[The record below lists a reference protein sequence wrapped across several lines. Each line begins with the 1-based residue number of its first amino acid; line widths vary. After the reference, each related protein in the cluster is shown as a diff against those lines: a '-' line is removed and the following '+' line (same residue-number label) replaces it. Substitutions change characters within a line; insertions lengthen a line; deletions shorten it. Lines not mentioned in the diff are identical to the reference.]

1 MPVMPVPDLIPIAH
15 EPDYRTATIGR
26 YDGGQFFASLTYA
39 FRDGYN
45 VTWGDWQDH
54 KLAFAV
60 LHRFDHD
67 GHYVE
72 SEILTGGTVREERDG
87 VTVAPEPE
95 EWLADRLDALPGREF
110 GTIAIRPFQ
119 TTHDGILFGLVLERH
134 GESAGA
140 DDWAELYP
148 DHLGFH
154 EPWDGLYDT

>member
-45 VTWGDWQDH
+45 ATWGDWQDH
-54 KLAFAV
+54 KRAFAV
-60 LHRFDHD
+60 LHRFDDD

-72 SEILTGGTVREERDG
+72 SEILTGRTVREEQDG
-87 VTVAPEPE
+87 VTDTPGLE
-95 EWLADRLDALPGREF
+95 EWLADLLDALPGREF
-110 GTIAIRPFQ
+110 CSIAIRPFQ
-119 TTHDGILFGLVLERH
+119 TMHDGVLFGLVLERH
-134 GESAGA
+134 GEGVD
-140 DDWAELYP
+140 DDWAEFYP
-148 DHLGFH
+148 GQLGFH

>member
-1 MPVMPVPDLIPIAH
+1 MRVMPVPDLIPVAH

-67 GHYVE
+67 GHHVG
-72 SEILTGGTVREERDG
+72 SEVLAGGTVREEQDG
-87 VTVAPEPE
+87 VTFAPGPE
-95 EWLADRLDALPGREF
+95 EWLAARLDALPGREF
-110 GTIAIRPFQ
+110 GSIAIRPFQ
-119 TTHDGILFGLVLERH
+119 TVHHGVLFGLVLERH
-134 GESAGA
+134 GEGPG

-148 DHLGFH
+148 DQLGFH